1 MKPGDKIIHLFYN
14 MNTIH
19 LQTERLRLRP
29 VAIED
34 LDQIHALHSLEETD
48 RFNTLGIPKDKE
60 ETRLICE
67 GWIAG
72 NTKEKNDRFIFT
84 VELATGGQFI
94 GVTGL
99 RLGKE
104 KYRNAEVWFKFH
116 PDFWNKG
123 YATETLRQL
132 IAFGFDDL
140 QLHRIEAG
148 CATEN
153 TGSYKVME
161 KAGMTRE
168 AHTRQLLP
176 LKSGWAD
183 NYGYA
188 ILSTDKRST

>member
-1 MKPGDKIIHLFYN
+1 

-19 LQTERLRLRP
+19 LHTERLSLRP
-29 VAIED
+29 VVIGD
-34 LDQIHALHSLEETD
+34 LDRIHELHSLEETD
-48 RFNTLGIPKDKE
+48 RFNTLGIPKDTE

-67 GWIAG
+67 GWITE
-72 NTKEKNDRFIFT
+72 NTKENNRRFIF
-84 VELATGGQFI
+84 VIELLADTQFI
-94 GVTGL
+94 GLAGMN
-99 RLGKE
+99 LGKE

-116 PDFWNKG
+116 SRFWNKG
-123 YATETLRQL
+123 YATETLKQL

-153 TGSYKVME
+153 TGSVKVME
-161 KAGMTRE
+161 KAGMIRE

-188 ILSTDKRST
+188 ILSTDKRHP